1 MPSKTV
7 TSTAPITEN
16 EYVKEFLDILKK
28 HQSPSVNDF
37 NAILN
42 HIVAME
48 RQLDKAVKE
57 LKAMRYNLAET
68 EKHKHPIKSTMQS
81 ALISMQAQILELKEK
96 LKVLKQTVIDGCKN
110 ALITFKEKGI
120 SALDDITRFIKIK
133 SMLEV
138 IQTGADKAIQSA
150 DRAVS
155 NIEAASKRY
164 HEAELHLKN
173 AGRALS
179 GKEARQKAKPPGRI
193 AKIFSAPFRATR
205 FCFNGIRNN
214 AVTAVDKV
222 KRLEEREAERKPS
235 IKKTMKKLSKEIKQV
250 ELDAPDRSH
259 ITKIER

>member
-81 ALISMQAQILELKEK
+81 ALISMQAQILELKER
-96 LKVLKQTVIDGCKN
+96 
-110 ALITFKEKGI
+110 EP
-120 SALDDITRFIKIK
+120 R
-133 SMLEV
+133 
-138 IQTGADKAIQSA
+138 
-150 DRAVS
+150 VS
-155 NIEAASKRY
+155 WR
-164 HEAELHLKN
+164 LHNGWLKN
-173 AGRALS
+173 WKNPVLQF
-179 GKEARQKAKPPGRI
+179 K
-193 AKIFSAPFRATR
+193 
-205 FCFNGIRNN
+205 
-214 AVTAVDKV
+214 
-222 KRLEEREAERKPS
+222 
-235 IKKTMKKLSKEIKQV
+235 
-250 ELDAPDRSH
+250 
-259 ITKIER
+259 